1 MKRRLDIWK
10 EGKLT
15 ELFIEGETIQ
25 KRLSEIK
32 SVETICR
39 IIQKNLKTIR
49 RKVMSMQH

>member
-15 ELFIEGETIQ
+15 ELFIEGEAIQ

-32 SVETICR
+32 SVETIAGLFKK
-39 IIQKNLKTIR
+39 I
-49 RKVMSMQH
+49 